1 MKEKILAAMSGGVD
15 SSASA
20 VLLLEQGYEVAG
32 VTMALYDQGD
42 IGKVTRSCC
51 SADDIADARSVCNR
65 LGIDHYVFNMGDV
78 FHKQVI
84 DRFISGYACGLTPN
98 PCIDCNRY
106 IKFDALLKRAGDI
119 GCEKI
124 ATGHYA
130 RIEYDEASGRF
141 LLKTAADEHKDQT
154 YFLYSMTQEQLS
166 RVLFPLGGLTKEET
180 RRLAEKAMLTNARK
194 PDSQDICFI
203 PDGDYGAFLRRYT
216 GSEPPPGNFI
226 AEDGTVLGRH
236 KGIARYTVGQRK
248 GLGIS
253 LGCHAYVKRIDPR
266 CNTVELTTEESHL
279 FCRSLT
285 AEQVNWIAVDGLTGP
300 LTVEAKIRYAHPLSP
315 AVISPGK
322 TPGSVRVE
330 FETAQ
335 RAPAPGQAV
344 VFYRGETVVGGGTIT
359 NTEDSLC

>member
-1 MKEKILAAMSGGVD
+1 MAEKIMVGMSGGVD
-15 SSASA
+15 SSVAA
-20 VLLLEQGYEVAG
+20 FLLKEQGYEVTG
-32 VTMALYDQGD
+32 VTFKLWDDPQADSG
-42 IGKVTRSCC
+42 CC
-51 SADDIADARSVCNR
+51 SADDARDAAYVCQQ
-65 LGIDHYVFNMGDV
+65 LGIPHYVLNYKELFRQEVVAPFVAEYLRG
-78 FHKQVI
+78 
-84 DRFISGYACGLTPN
+84 RTPN
-98 PCIDCNRY
+98 PCINCNRA
-106 IKFDALLKRAGDI
+106 IKFGAFAHKLRELGFDRM
-119 GCEKI
+119 

-130 RIEYDEASGRF
+130 RCGYNAATGRWE
-141 LLKTAADEHKDQT
+141 LLRAVHPAKDQS
-154 YFLYSMTQEQLS
+154 YVLYNLTQLQLELL
-166 RVLFPLGGLTKEET
+166 RLPLGDYSKEEI
-180 RRLAEKAMLTNARK
+180 RAIAEKNGLVVARK

-203 PDGDYGAFLRRYT
+203 PDVDYGAFLRRYT

-253 LGCHAYVKRIDPR
+253 LGCHAYIKRIDPR

-285 AEQVNWIAVDGLTGP
+285 AEQVNWIAVDELTGP

-315 AVISPGK
+315 AVISPGT
-322 TPGSVRVE
+322 TPGSVRVD

>member
-1 MKEKILAAMSGGVD
+1 MT
-15 SSASA
+15 
-20 VLLLEQGYEVAG
+20 G
-32 VTMALYDQGD
+32 VTFKLWDDPQADSG
-42 IGKVTRSCC
+42 CC
-51 SADDIADARSVCNR
+51 SADDARDAAYVCQQ
-65 LGIDHYVFNMGDV
+65 LGIPHYVLNYKELFRQEVVAPFVAEYLRG
-78 FHKQVI
+78 
-84 DRFISGYACGLTPN
+84 RTPN
-98 PCIDCNRY
+98 PCINCNRA
-106 IKFDALLKRAGDI
+106 IKFGAFAHKLRELGFDRM
-119 GCEKI
+119 

-130 RIEYDEASGRF
+130 RCGYNAATGRWE
-141 LLKTAADEHKDQT
+141 LLRAVHPEKDQS
-154 YFLYSMTQEQLS
+154 YVLYNLTQPQLELL
-166 RVLFPLGGLTKEET
+166 RLPLGDYSKEEI
-180 RRLAEKAMLTNARK
+180 RAIAEKNGLVVARK

-266 CNTVELTTEESHL
+266 CNTVELTTEERHL

-285 AEQVNWIAVDGLTGP
+285 AEQVNWIAVDELTGP

-315 AVISPGK
+315 AVISPGT

>member
-1 MKEKILAAMSGGVD
+1 M
-15 SSASA
+15 
-20 VLLLEQGYEVAG
+20 
-32 VTMALYDQGD
+32 
-42 IGKVTRSCC
+42 
-51 SADDIADARSVCNR
+51 
-65 LGIDHYVFNMGDV
+65 
-78 FHKQVI
+78 
-84 DRFISGYACGLTPN
+84 
-98 PCIDCNRY
+98 
-106 IKFDALLKRAGDI
+106 
-119 GCEKI
+119 
-124 ATGHYA
+124 
-130 RIEYDEASGRF
+130 
-141 LLKTAADEHKDQT
+141 
-154 YFLYSMTQEQLS
+154 
-166 RVLFPLGGLTKEET
+166 
-180 RRLAEKAMLTNARK
+180 
-194 PDSQDICFI
+194 
-203 PDGDYGAFLRRYT
+203 
-216 GSEPPPGNFI
+216 
-226 AEDGTVLGRH
+226 LGRH